1 MDIIRFCQSNRV
13 SVTNLINPQRNYRT
27 TRTHYVTITSEGDE
41 NRVTLTEF
49 NSENTKRLNLEETK
63 AKIASLEYIQN
74 ELKGLDNIAK

>member
-1 MDIIRFCQSNRV
+1 MISIFQK
-13 SVTNLINPQRNYRT
+13 
-27 TRTHYVTITSEGDE
+27 E